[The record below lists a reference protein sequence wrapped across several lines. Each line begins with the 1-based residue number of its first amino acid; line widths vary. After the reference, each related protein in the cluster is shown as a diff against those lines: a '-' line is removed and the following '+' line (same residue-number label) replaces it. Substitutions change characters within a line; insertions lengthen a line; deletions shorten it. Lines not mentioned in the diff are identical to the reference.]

1 MKSLRKESN
10 RPAAVALALLG
21 SFLLSGGA
29 LGANYPA
36 PVQGDYV
43 IRNFEFAR
51 SKTTVSG
58 LACCVKSKTTVSGW
72 HVA

>member
-10 RPAAVALALLG
+10 RPAAVALASLG

-43 IRNFEFAR
+43 IRNFEFAGGER
-51 SKTTVSG
+51 LPELKLHYFTSALPLGTPI
-58 LACCVKSKTTVSGW
+58 A
-72 HVA
+72 A